1 MLLFLKG
8 FLKDRA
14 YSNNLHM
21 AKKLELKISEAVIG
35 TSNETLAA
43 VV

>member
-1 MLLFLKG
+1 MLLFLTG

-14 YSNNLHM
+14 YSNNLHIT
-21 AKKLELKISEAVIG
+21 KKLELKISEAVIG
-35 TSNETLAA
+35 IGDETLAA